1 MKPGK
6 PLKRNAPLVAK
17 TGLRRSTGLAQQG
30 GRESLSA
37 REGSKSKSTPRRK
50 AVDVG
55 PSAAV
60 VDACL
65 NRDHFSCVVCGMGI
79 GPEGRGVGW
88 ALHHRLLRSQGPRHT
103 PDNLITVCQL
113 GAAQCHDWIH
123 GHPADAR
130 KGGWMLSG
138 RQEPLAVPVLIAGQR
153 WVYLTSTGLYHD
165 VRKESA

>member
-6 PLKRNAPLVAK
+6 PLKRTQALVAK
-17 TGLRRSTGLAQQG
+17 TGLRRSTPIARKG

-37 REGSKSKSTPRRK
+37 REESKGKSAPRRK

-55 PSAAV
+55 PSAEV
-60 VDACL
+60 VEACL
-65 NRDHFSCVVCGMGI
+65 DRDSYSCCVCGVGI

-113 GAAQCHDWIH
+113 GASHCHDWIH
-123 GHPADAR
+123 GNPTDAR
-130 KGGWMLSG
+130 KGGWLLTG
-138 RQEPLAVPVLIAGQR
+138 RQEPLAVPVLVAAQR

-165 VRKESA
+165 VRRESA